1 MELLTRKD
9 VPQELTWDLT
19 ALYKTEEDLNAD
31 VEKVKALTSKIE
43 EEYKGRLNTPE
54 NILGCLDLYRE
65 WQQTLWFAANYRNLA
80 ASVDYN
86 DPKLQEND

>member
-31 VEKVKALTSKIE
+31 VEKVKALTGDRK
-43 EEYKGRLNTPE
+43 
-54 NILGCLDLYRE
+54 
-65 WQQTLWFAANYRNLA
+65 
-80 ASVDYN
+80 SVV
-86 DPKLQEND
+86 